1 MNSRY
6 PSTFRLTYYNDNG
19 EVVGEPLTIDLTDEA
34 TLAFSS
40 SIRLWLDGKRLRF
53 KINSSSPDSMQ
64 RPFLIRN
71 MANALYGK
79 NGMIGGTEGSVDV
92 AELPSGVYTFSTI
105 IDGKHCSVKWTK

>member
-79 NGMIGGTEGSVDV
+79 NGMIGGSEGSVDV
-92 AELPSGVYTFSTI
+92 AELPSGVYTF
-105 IDGKHCSVKWTK
+105 